1 MNRVTLIG
9 RLTKDADV
17 RYSTDGKCVAKYTLA
32 VDRFKDGTD
41 FIRCVAFGK
50 AGEFAEKYLHKGMKI
65 AIAGRIQTGSYQD
78 KDGKTVYTTDVIVEE
93 HEFCEKKGEEPAAG
107 PATGNEGFMQVPDG
121 DEELPF

>member
-32 VDRFKDGTD
+32 VDRYKDGAD

-93 HEFCEKKGEEPAAG
+93 HEFCEKKGEESAPA
-107 PATGNEGFMQVPDG
+107 PATGQEEFMKIPDG